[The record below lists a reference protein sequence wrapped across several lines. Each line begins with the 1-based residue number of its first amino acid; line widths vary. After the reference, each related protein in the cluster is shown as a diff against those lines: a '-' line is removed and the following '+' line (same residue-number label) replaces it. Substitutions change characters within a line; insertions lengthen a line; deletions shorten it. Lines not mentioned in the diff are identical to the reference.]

1 MARLELEITHSAEKQ
16 LRALDR
22 VDQQR
27 LAKAML
33 ALAEEPRPRGA
44 KKLSGYEDVFRIR
57 VGRFRVLYSV
67 ARKRLVILILKIGH
81 RRDVYR

>member
-1 MARLELEITHSAEKQ
+1 MARFELEITHSAEKQ

-44 KKLSGYEDVFRIR
+44 KKLSGYDDVFRIK
-57 VGRFRVLYSV
+57 VVSFRVLYSV
-67 ARKRLVILILKIGH
+67 ARQRLVILILKIGH

>member
-1 MARLELEITHSAEKQ
+1 MARSELEITHSAEKQ

-22 VDQQR
+22 EDQLG

>member
-1 MARLELEITHSAEKQ
+1 MARFEIEITHSAEKQ

-22 VDQQR
+22 VDQHR

-44 KKLSGYEDVFRIR
+44 KKLSGYDDVFRNR
-57 VGRFRVLYSV
+57 VGSYRIIYSV
-67 ARKRLVILILKIGH
+67 EQRRLVILILKIGH
-81 RRDVYR
+81 RRDV

>member
-1 MARLELEITHSAEKQ
+1 MARFEIEITHSAEKQ

-22 VDQQR
+22 VDQHR

-44 KKLSGYEDVFRIR
+44 KKLSGYDDVFRNR
-57 VGRFRVLYSV
+57 VGSYRIIYSV
-67 ARKRLVILILKIGH
+67 EQRRLVILILKIGH
-81 RRDVYR
+81 RGDV

>member
-1 MARLELEITHSAEKQ
+1 MARFELEITHSAEKQ

-33 ALAEEPRPRGA
+33 ALAEDPRPRGA
-44 KKLSGYEDVFRIR
+44 KKLSGYEDIFRIK
-57 VGRFRVLYSV
+57 VGSFRVLYSV
-67 ARKRLVILILKIGH
+67 ARQRLVILILKIGH